1 MCMLNFPP
9 SHPVIPRLYIFLRE
23 TQGQRIYKLKSYDFI
38 HVSENQITDSIEKL

>member
-1 MCMLNFPP
+1 MHAEFSPIASGDTSL
-9 SHPVIPRLYIFLRE
+9 IYFLRE